1 MAESPSKLF
10 EAALAR
16 LRRRGA
22 AFGSTVM
29 LTLPAT
35 ACVEPSPDLAEVDQY
50 DWAQYEGQRDTRMVK
65 FTGSWSADCQYNT
78 RFGCGS
84 MLMHVTIRVKPVE
97 QADLAW
103 KRVGVVYRTSL
114 DLTERTAIGSYRGTL
129 PDGNEE
135 WRVSFLAPSSE
146 PVVAF
151 DAWYQDGAGKTW
163 IDDNQGELHVING
176 GPGYNVIR
184 VEPWLNTVAVGTSGV
199 NGRISVQLADLDYD
213 KQIELVG
220 TKDNWQTVMRFGIGA
235 AGDKNR
241 LYWVED
247 FGWQQGR
254 ERWQIDLEVPGGSDH
269 FEYALVYRHG
279 VVNNATTYEFWDNNG
294 GGNYRVSAAI
304 VQ

>member
-97 QADLAW
+97 QAD
-103 KRVGVVYRTSL
+103 
-114 DLTERTAIGSYRGTL
+114 
-129 PDGNEE
+129 
-135 WRVSFLAPSSE
+135 
-146 PVVAF
+146 
-151 DAWYQDGAGKTW
+151 
-163 IDDNQGELHVING
+163 
-176 GPGYNVIR
+176 
-184 VEPWLNTVAVGTSGV
+184 
-199 NGRISVQLADLDYD
+199 
-213 KQIELVG
+213 
-220 TKDNWQTVMRFGIGA
+220 
-235 AGDKNR
+235 
-241 LYWVED
+241 
-247 FGWQQGR
+247 
-254 ERWQIDLEVPGGSDH
+254 
-269 FEYALVYRHG
+269 
-279 VVNNATTYEFWDNNG
+279 
-294 GGNYRVSAAI
+294 
-304 VQ
+304 